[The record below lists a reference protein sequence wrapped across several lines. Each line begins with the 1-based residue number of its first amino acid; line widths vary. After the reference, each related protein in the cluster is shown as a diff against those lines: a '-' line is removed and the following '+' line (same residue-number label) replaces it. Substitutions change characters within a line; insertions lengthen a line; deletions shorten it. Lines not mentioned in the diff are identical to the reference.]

1 LWVTANNANSRGG
14 GIRVSSPT
22 DLPLPEGQVLI
33 VCGGPNWKIQDRF
46 LDPETIRPVQIVSR
60 DGVMP
65 CAFFDRHRDIGVT
78 AVKFDPTGE
87 WLTYSTATHVTR
99 VSLHTGE
106 AETFDVPDLED
117 VHELTV
123 EGDVMFVANTG
134 KDEVVELDAGN
145 GAVRARHS
153 LATLRS
159 PRARQIRSARVDT
172 FHANQAFYGHDG
184 HLMVLAHHAQGFR
197 VLVHAQRQ
205 LVRHGSG
212 GVLDLTAG
220 VVHDLRLF
228 APHNVRRHAKG
239 WLINNSGRSEVML
252 LSRDWEVIGHLD
264 LVGWGTGAAISDAGD
279 VLFAGIRATRRRYA
293 KVGDHSETGVEI
305 APLDGGRRAFLP
317 LPLLEPVNG
326 VELCATDV
334 AKRVIDLPAR
344 EPSIVDRVGEPPAP
358 EA

>member
-1 LWVTANNANSRGG
+1 M
-14 GIRVSSPT
+14 
-22 DLPLPEGQVLI
+22 

-46 LDPETIRPVQIVSR
+46 LDPATIRPVQIISR
-60 DGVMP
+60 DSIEP

-78 AVKFDPTGE
+78 SVKIDPTGE
-87 WLTYSTATHVTR
+87 WLTYSTADSVTR
-99 VSLHTGE
+99 VSLHTGD

-134 KDEVVELDAGN
+134 RDEVVELDAGS
-145 GAVRARHS
+145 GAIRARHS
-153 LATLRS
+153 LDSLRS
-159 PRARQIRSARVDT
+159 PRARQIRSARVDS
-172 FHANQAFYGHDG
+172 FHANQAFLGHDG

-212 GVLDLTAG
+212 GVLDLTTG

-228 APHNVRRHAKG
+228 GPHNVRRHANG
-239 WLINNSGRSEVML
+239 WLINNSGRKEVML
-252 LSRDWEVIGHLD
+252 LSPDWEVTGHLD

-293 KVGDHSETGVEI
+293 TADDRSETGVEI
-305 APLDGGRRAFLP
+305 VPLDGGLRTFLP
-317 LPLLEPVNG
+317 LRLVEQVNG
-326 VELCATDV
+326 VELCTPAL
-334 AKRVIDLPAR
+334 AKRVIDLPAGL
-344 EPSIVDRVGEPPAP
+344 PSMVDGTEAPPGA
-358 EA
+358 EV